1 TSERPRHSPRGPRR
15 STRSQS
21 STLTVTLRMPLL
33 AIPNVSEGRDQ
44 KLIESLKAGLERS
57 GARVLDVHSD
67 GFHNRSVFTIVG
79 IEPALVESLATLACM
94 ASTAIDL
101 RTQHGIH
108 PRVGA
113 LDVCPIV
120 PHREP
125 MQRAVKVAVDVGRA
139 IGTRCDLPV
148 YLYGEAAT
156 EGRARGLPALRR
168 GGLAGLIDRNEKG
181 FRPDFG
187 PDAIAERSGVVCVG
201 ARDVLIAFNVWVRGD
216 LNEVRQIASLLRD
229 KEGVRALGLPLTE
242 DLAQISMNL
251 TDPRS
256 VGVDA
261 VFEEIERRALGTTVE
276 LVATELVGL
285 VPAEFLPRENAR
297 AARMLKAP
305 GRSLESM
312 L

>member
-1 TSERPRHSPRGPRR
+1 
-15 STRSQS
+15 
-21 STLTVTLRMPLL
+21 MPLL

-44 KLIESLKAGLERS
+44 KLIESLKVGLERS

-79 IEPALVESLATLACM
+79 IETALVEGLATLAC
-94 ASTAIDL
+94 TAATEIDL
-101 RTQHGIH
+101 RTQQGIH

-120 PHREP
+120 PHLEP

-139 IGTRCDLPV
+139 IGTRCHLPV

-156 EGRARGLPALRR
+156 EGRVRELPALRS
-168 GGLAGLIDRNEKG
+168 GGLIGLIARNEKG

-187 PDAIAERSGVVCVG
+187 PDAIEERSGVVCVG

-251 TDPRS
+251 TNPRS

-261 VFEEIERRALGTTVE
+261 AFEEIERHALGTTVE

-285 VPAEFLPRENAR
+285 VPAEFLPMENAR